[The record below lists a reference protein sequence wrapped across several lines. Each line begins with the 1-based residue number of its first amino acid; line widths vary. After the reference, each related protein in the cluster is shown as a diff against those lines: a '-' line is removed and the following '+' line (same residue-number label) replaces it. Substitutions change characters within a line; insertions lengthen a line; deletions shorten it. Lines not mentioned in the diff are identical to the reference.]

1 MTVLSVNY
9 RFHHLVVDMS
19 NSVYDNDLEVDKHN
33 ATMVRNLIP
42 KISEDQAVIYQLDD
56 RQVQLPENF
65 FIAGNASVIGNV
77 ALGNDVSIWFNAVI
91 RGDSELIVI
100 GEECNIQDG
109 AVLHTDPGYLMTLG
123 KGVTV
128 GHQAMLHGCTVGD
141 YSLVGI
147 NAVVLNGAKIGS
159 HCVIG
164 ANALVTENMEVP
176 DGSLV
181 MGSPAKIKRDVSLEQ
196 QQALELQAQHYVE
209 NGRRFKKGLVEDNR
223 S

>member
-1 MTVLSVNY
+1 M
-9 RFHHLVVDMS
+9 
-19 NSVYDNDLEVDKHN
+19 
-33 ATMVRNLIP
+33 
-42 KISEDQAVIYQLDD
+42 IYQLDD
-56 RQVQLPENF
+56 KQVQLPENY
-65 FIAGNASVIGNV
+65 FIAESAAVIGNV

-91 RGDSELIVI
+91 RGDSELIHI
-100 GEECNIQDG
+100 GEDSNIQDG
-109 AVLHTDPGYLMTLG
+109 AVLHTDPGYPMTLG

-128 GHQAMLHGCTVGD
+128 GHQAMLHGCIVGE

-164 ANALVTENMEVP
+164 ANALVTEHMEIP

-181 MGSPAKIKRDVSLEQ
+181 LGSPAKIKRTLSLEQ
-196 QQALELQAQHYVE
+196 QQALETQAQHYVQ
-209 NGRRFKKGLVEDNR
+209 NGRRFKKGLFWDNR